1 MIATMM
7 ISDKKIFN
15 IAIIMVVLV
24 MGFIITMFV
33 VQQVFGELI
42 LPLPDNIHN
51 NHPST
56 ENLPPAFCCKQF
68 ESQP

>member
-1 MIATMM
+1 MIMM

-24 MGFIITMFV
+24 MGFILVMFII
-33 VQQVFGELI
+33 QQVFGELI
-42 LPLPDNIHN
+42 LPLPDGHINH
-51 NHPST
+51 HPST
-56 ENLPPAFCCKQF
+56 ENLPPAICCKQF